1 MKKQNLSM
9 PKKIISASLAVLIAS
24 SSMAFMPAVAHADT
38 MSAKDVVVSEL
49 KKDAYGS
56 FNVEV
61 KYNEAGNYIFG
72 YNLYGGERV
81 DSELVRRLGYYCA
94 DVDVSSTPYVVDVSD
109 LNIRLAPDAAV
120 QVCGCGTQAVQVGYV
135 GDGFVY
141 NGRGRLKA
149 DGEETVVVGGQ
160 YVSSTVSRI
169 EFGKDYVQVF
179 LKRTTTD
186 AYKEVEKLIDDIGE
200 VTGTPECKA
209 RIEAA
214 EEGYNWLP
222 TNEKYLVGNYI
233 TLWEAQ
239 IAYRALVR

>member
-1 MKKQNLSM
+1 MKKQNLSIF
-9 PKKIISASLAVLIAS
+9 KKVAAASVAILLASASL
-24 SSMAFMPAVAHADT
+24 AFMPAVAHADS
-38 MSAKDVVVSEL
+38 MSAKDAVVSEL

-81 DSELVRRLGYYCA
+81 DSELVRRFGYYCA

-109 LNIRLAPDAAV
+109 LNIRLAPGAAV

-135 GDGFVY
+135 GDEYVY
-141 NGRGRLKA
+141 NGQGRLKA

-169 EFGKDYVQVF
+169 EFGRDYVQVF

-186 AYKEVEKLIDDIGE
+186 AYKEVEKAIDAIGE
-200 VTGTPECKA
+200 VTDTPECKA
-209 RIEAA
+209 RINAANEA
-214 EEGYNWLP
+214 YNWLP
-222 TNEKYLVGNYI
+222 ANEKNLVGNINVLY
-233 TLWEAQ
+233 A
-239 IAYRALVR
+239 ALYPGCGF